1 MIEKVS
7 TTPLIGDSLRKGTKL
22 GETIV
27 HRVLLKSFSDANTKA
42 MKNYLK
48 PNPEISPDQVL
59 PHAGTNNLKQK
70 NPGHVA
76 DSIVDLAR
84 EIENSCEA
92 TVVVSELTS
101 KRDKLNEV
109 VKTTNRYLKS
119 YCRQNGWK
127 LIQHQNITEKGLNRG
142 GLHLNFQVNLIFLK
156 NFQTCL
162 D

>member
-7 TTPLIGDSLRKGTKL
+7 TTPLIGDSLREGTKL

-48 PNPEISPDQVL
+48 PNPEISPDQGR

-109 VKTTNRYLKS
+109 VKTTNKYLKS

-127 LIQHQNITEKGLNRG
+127 LIQHQNITEKGLNSG
-142 GLHLNFQVNLIFLK
+142 DLHLNFQVNLIFLK